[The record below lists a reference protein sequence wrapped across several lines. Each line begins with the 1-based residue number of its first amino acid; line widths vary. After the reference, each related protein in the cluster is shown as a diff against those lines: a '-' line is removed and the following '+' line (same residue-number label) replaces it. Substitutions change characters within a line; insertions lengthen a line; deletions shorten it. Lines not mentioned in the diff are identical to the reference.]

1 MRSLVLAAAS
11 SDEGW
16 PEPALPETAAPYA
29 ATNYQQE
36 IVSLDEGQRNAV
48 FIRAIRDADIEG
60 TCQGVESSAYVGE
73 YQDAPMWTARCS
85 DGTDWAIV
93 LGPTGT
99 APVMACAAAAQA
111 GLPSCAP
118 PHTAY
123 PCVRTLAWRTP
134 SLATR

>member
-1 MRSLVLAAAS
+1 MSRLMTGTTLALMLALAS
-11 SDEGW
+11 CGEGA
-16 PEPALPETAAPYA
+16 PETDRAETAAPES

-36 IVSLDEGQRNAV
+36 ILSLDEGQRNAV

-99 APVMACAAAAQA
+99 AQVMACAAAEQA
-111 GLPSCAP
+111 GLPSCATRP
-118 PHTAY
+118 TA
-123 PCVRTLAWRTP
+123 
-134 SLATR
+134 